1 MKKLKSRR
9 LGFGF
14 CLCKTEP
21 SRRSKNYVALHI
33 YFLRTLKSPLNIY
46 PHCLTPSYL
55 FFSLNKYVLKIS
67 LTDLFISP
75 CDKNQHLKIC
85 LNHQT
90 KILNHEDLKFTNI
103 YIYFIIS
110 YSNFNMHRFGSFPF
124 IHQKNVHRFGETRKK
139 AVYMKSWRSGT

>member
-1 MKKLKSRR
+1 MKKLKSHR

-14 CLCKTEP
+14 CLRKTEP

-33 YFLRTLKSPLNIY
+33 YFLRTLKSPLNTY
-46 PHCLTPSYL
+46 PHCLTPLYL
-55 FFSLNKYVLKIS
+55 FFSLNKYIIKIS

-90 KILNHEDLKFTNI
+90 KILNHEDLKFTYI
-103 YIYFIIS
+103 YIYILLLAIPILICIDLV
-110 YSNFNMHRFGSFPF
+110 PF
-124 IHQKNVHRFGETRKK
+124 LLSTKKMYIDLVRQERKPC
-139 AVYMKSWRSGT
+139 T